1 MFHPVVVTV
10 WLLLWA
16 IRVFGAPLLSVYI
29 AALALKPVAGE
40 VGCYAL
46 DLAVLG

>member
-1 MFHPVVVTV
+1 MVRVLCGRVNVFHPVVVTV

-29 AALALKPVAGE
+29 AALALKPV
-40 VGCYAL
+40 V
-46 DLAVLG
+46 VK